1 VALQWPILIG
11 LVAGLIA
18 KLLTSGFGPG
28 GLLLRVGVGVAGALF
43 ATYLG
48 DTIGMYR
55 AGESGGVLGAALG
68 AGVLLVIYQL
78 LLATLRR

>member
-1 VALQWPILIG
+1 MALQWPILIG
-11 LVAGLIA
+11 VVAGLLA

-28 GLLLRVGVGVAGALF
+28 GLLLRVFVGVAGALF
-43 ATYLG
+43 TTYLG

-55 AGESGGVLGAALG
+55 TGESGGLLGAVLGAA
-68 AGVLLVIYQL
+68 VLLVIYQL